1 MNGMKRFVGFLP
13 YFDTWGDRIC
23 IEDKINEIAN
33 DNDLT
38 IITIA
43 PTDDGVYV
51 VFERGADNGTTNSN
65 M

>member
-1 MNGMKRFVGFLP
+1 MNGMKRFVGFVP
-13 YFDTWGDRIC
+13 KFDVWGDEIC
-23 IEDKINEIAN
+23 IEDQINEIAN

-51 VFERGADNGTTNSN
+51 VFERGAGDGTTNSN

>member
-1 MNGMKRFVGFLP
+1 MKRFVEFVP
-13 YFDTWGDRIC
+13 NYDVWGDRIC

-43 PTDDGVYV
+43 PTSGGVYV
-51 VFERGADNGTTNSN
+51 VFERGDNDDRN
-65 M
+65 

>member
-1 MNGMKRFVGFLP
+1 MNGMKRFVEFVP
-13 YFDTWGDRIC
+13 KFDGWGYKIC

-43 PTDDGVYV
+43 PTSDGVYV
-51 VFERGADNGTTNSN
+51 VFERGAENEQREN
-65 M
+65 